1 MNSPL
6 ADQQLLK
13 YISTHVELLARQNNL
28 QITMTWFKA
37 AEPNLPDLVRL
48 NARWRPGKPAV
59 LDGDVT
65 VTWREVAARAA
76 RVADALNSLGL
87 GKGDRVVIL
96 MNNGLPMLDAILGS
110 TWGGFV
116 AVPLNTSVAD
126 AGIAKMIVDSDAAAI
141 VASDEHVAR
150 IDSMRDE
157 LPPRARSAL
166 VADGATADGW
176 LEYHAIVSTADAGRP
191 VATLAPDDPCNIIYS
206 SGTTG
211 MPKGIVHSH
220 GCRMAWAYDMSVALR
235 YDSDARTLISLGLY
249 SNITWV
255 ALLST
260 ILCGGTIVLTRGFEV
275 SGCLRVIEEQKISHS
290 AMVPIQFQRLLAA
303 EDFDKHDLS
312 SIRALMCCGS
322 PLHPDLKTEI
332 VRRIPGDFIE
342 LYGLTEGLV
351 TIQDPSEALDN
362 PQSVGRPCP
371 GQEIRIVDGNDNE
384 VPAGQSGEI
393 LGIGRLLMSG
403 YLNRDDANE
412 EATWVDAANRRW
424 LRTGDIGRV
433 DESGNLYI
441 VDRKKDMI
449 ISGGQNVYPADIE
462 AVIATH
468 DDVDDVAVIG
478 VRSEKW
484 GETPLAVIVVSRPT
498 IDVDELVAW
507 VNSRLGKQQ
516 RIAGARIIDALPRN
530 PNGKVLKRELRKQFA
545 DVAY

>member
-1 MNSPL
+1 
-6 ADQQLLK
+6 
-13 YISTHVELLARQNNL
+13 
-28 QITMTWFKA
+28 MTWFKA
-37 AEPNLPDLVRL
+37 AEPNLPELLRL
-48 NARWRPGKPAV
+48 NARWRPGKAAV
-59 LDGDVT
+59 IDGDVT
-65 VTWREVAARAA
+65 VSWREVAGRAA
-76 RVADALNSLGL
+76 RVAEALFGLGL
-87 GKGDRVVIL
+87 AKGDRVAIL
-96 MNNGLPMLDAILGS
+96 MNNGLPMLDAILGA

-116 AVPLNTSVAD
+116 AVPLNVSVAD
-126 AGIAKMIVDSDAAAI
+126 AGIAKMLVDCDAAAVI
-141 VASDEHVAR
+141 ASDEHVAR
-150 IDSMRDE
+150 IDGMRDE
-157 LPPRARSAL
+157 LPSRAKKAL
-166 VADGATADGW
+166 VAAGADGDGW
-176 LEYHAIVSTADAGRP
+176 HELQALVAAADAGRP
-191 VATLAPDDPCNIIYS
+191 VATLTPDDPCNIIYS

-255 ALLST
+255 ALLAT
-260 ILCGGTIVLTRGFEV
+260 ILCGGTVVLTRGFDV

-303 EDFDKHDLS
+303 DEFGSRNLS
-312 SIRALMCCGS
+312 SLRALMCCGS
-322 PLHPDLKTEI
+322 PLHPDLKSEI
-332 VRRIPGDFIE
+332 VRRLPGDFIE

-362 PQSVGRPCP
+362 PHSVGRPCP
-371 GQEIRIVDGNDNE
+371 GQEIRIVDDNDEE
-384 VPAGQSGEI
+384 VAVGQSGEI

-412 EATWVDAANRRW
+412 EATWVDALGRRW

-433 DESGNLYI
+433 DEAGNLYI

-449 ISGGQNVYPADIE
+449 ISGGQNIYPADIE

-478 VRSEKW
+478 VRSAKW
-484 GETPLAVIVVSRPT
+484 GETPLAVIVAARPG
-498 IDVDELVAW
+498 IDVDALVTWA
-507 VNSRLGKQQ
+507 NGRLGRQQ

-545 DVAY
+545 DVAF